1 MRAALHTLIIIAVL
15 WPQGSHAE
23 TAYVTDNLRLGLHEA
38 ADTSDRAFRTLESG
52 QEVEILSRD
61 QFYANVRLP
70 DGTLGNVKV
79 SYLVFDKPARLI
91 VSEVQS
97 ELQRVTS
104 ELESTRAAFA
114 APGKTIAALEAR
126 LEESDAAARQSS
138 TQINSLTE
146 EVSDLRSRQEQ
157 YKFSLPINWVG
168 GAMFV
173 CLLAGFLTGM
183 WWVDHR
189 SRKRHGGVR
198 VY

>member
-1 MRAALHTLIIIAVL
+1 MRNALRFFVYCVAFWPIIVV
-15 WPQGSHAE
+15 AE

-38 ADTSDRAFRTLESG
+38 TDTSDRAFRTLESG
-52 QEVEILSRD
+52 QEVEIISRD

-70 DGTLGNVKV
+70 DGTAGNVKV
-79 SYLVFDKPARLI
+79 GYLVFDKPARLI
-91 VSEVQS
+91 VNETQAA
-97 ELQRVTS
+97 LDKVTS

-114 APGKTIAALEAR
+114 APGETIAALEAR
-126 LEESDAAARQSS
+126 LDESNSVAAKSA
-138 TQINSLTE
+138 TLIGSLTS
-146 EVSDLRSRQEQ
+146 EVDDLRGRQEQ

-168 GAMFV
+168 GAIFV
-173 CLLAGFLTGM
+173 CLLAGFLGGI

>member
-1 MRAALHTLIIIAVL
+1 MRTVLHTLMLIAVL
-15 WPQGSHAE
+15 WPQSGRAE

-38 ADTSDRAFRTLESG
+38 ANTSDRAFRTLESG
-52 QEVEILSRD
+52 QELEILSRD

-70 DGTLGNVKV
+70 DGTVGNVKV
-79 SYLVFDKPARLI
+79 GYLVFEKPARLI
-91 VSEVQS
+91 VSEVQQ
-97 ELQRVTS
+97 ELEKVTG

-114 APGKTIAALEAR
+114 APGETIAALEAR
-126 LEESDAAARQSS
+126 LEQRDSEVRQSA
-138 TQINSLTE
+138 TQISDLTGE
-146 EVSDLRSRQEQ
+146 LNNLRSRQEQ

-168 GAMFV
+168 GAIFV
-173 CLLAGFLTGM
+173 CLLAGFLAGM